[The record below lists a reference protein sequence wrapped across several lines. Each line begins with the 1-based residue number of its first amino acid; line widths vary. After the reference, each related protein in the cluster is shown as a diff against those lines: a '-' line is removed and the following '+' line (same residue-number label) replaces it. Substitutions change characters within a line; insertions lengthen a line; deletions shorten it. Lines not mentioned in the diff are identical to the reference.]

1 MQSVKRTHFHRIS
14 NGFSLKSVVTVVRDR
29 NFTPRTI
36 TTICITVLYFPHNCT
51 LFSIQHPCYCM
62 ENTVHFVSL
71 IRPRKVQYGKH
82 SVQLCGKYSTVM
94 QIIVVLG
101 VKFLSVTTVTT
112 EIHCLNDVK
121 MSSLTL
127 HMVHYPGLLCLH
139 NKSDS
144 RHHNPGAFELQTFAY
159 YTTVT
164 VNLTT
169 RN

>member
-1 MQSVKRTHFHRIS
+1 MQSVKTTHFHRVS
-14 NGFSLKSVVTVVRDR
+14 NGFSLKSVVTVVRDS
-29 NFTPRTI
+29 NFIPRTI
-36 TTICITVLYFPHNCT
+36 TTICITVLYFPHDCT

-71 IRPRKVQYGKH
+71 IRPHKVQYGKY

-94 QIIVVLG
+94 QIVVIVLG
-101 VKFLSVTTVTT
+101 VKLLSVITVTT
-112 EIHCLNDVK
+112 EIHCLYDVK

-139 NKSDS
+139 NKSES
-144 RHHNPGAFELQTFAY
+144 HHHNPGAFELQTFAY
-159 YTTVT
+159 DTT